1 MEDILCNSIQ
11 VKRFVN
17 TPVPSVTYLLVN
29 IESGHCIVI
38 DPGSKEEPELRDYIQ
53 EQGLKLDAIGKKQ
66 SWLSDFS
73 ANITANAAWDTIIYF
88 ASRILKNI
96 K

>member
-1 MEDILCNSIQ
+1 MTARDILRKQMLDSILE
-11 VKRFVN
+11 KMSDEERR
-17 TPVPSVTYLLVN
+17 SYMLLTAAN
-29 IESGHCIVI
+29 
-38 DPGSKEEPELRDYIQ
+38 DNQRELMSALQ